1 MTPTASPT
9 PRTRWYASQTSVES
23 LREILA
29 TPALIQATGI
39 LLDEQ
44 MPGME
49 SINGKT
55 IEQVLKQHAY
65 LAGYRDAFRH
75 LEALTRHPRPLKQDG
90 LQEWTHIGVTDP
102 NSDSI

>member
-1 MTPTASPT
+1 M
-9 PRTRWYASQTSVES
+9 
-23 LREILA
+23 
-29 TPALIQATGI
+29 QATGI

-49 SINGKT
+49 SLHGKT

-75 LEALTRHPRPLKQDG
+75 LEALTRHPRPLKQDD
-90 LQEWTHIGVTDP
+90 LQEWTHIGVTDA
-102 NSDSI
+102 NSDPL